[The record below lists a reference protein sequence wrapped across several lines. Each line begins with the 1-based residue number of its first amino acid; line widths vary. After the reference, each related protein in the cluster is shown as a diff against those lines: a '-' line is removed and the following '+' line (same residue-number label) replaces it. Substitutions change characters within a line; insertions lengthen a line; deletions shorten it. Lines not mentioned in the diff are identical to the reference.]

1 MPGRGTGERLAVDPA
16 NSEII
21 YFGARSGNGLW
32 KSTDG
37 GVTFSNVTSFTN
49 TGTYREDPSD
59 TTGYESDLMGLLFV
73 TFDSTSSTINGA
85 TSRIFVG
92 VADNVT
98 ASVYG
103 STDAGST
110 WSPLAGQP
118 GAFFPHKCKLQPREK
133 ALYLTYSN
141 GIGPYDG
148 TDGAVWRYDLTTSA
162 WTNITPVSG
171 SNLYFGF
178 GGLGV
183 DMLKPGHLVVA
194 SLNSWWPNAQIF
206 RSNNSGLTWSPIWEW
221 TSYPSMNN
229 CYGLSVSPQ
238 SKPRHVR
245 LSYCPSVEQW

>member
-1 MPGRGTGERLAVDPA
+1 MPGRGSGERLAVDPA
-16 NSEII
+16 NSNII
-21 YFGARSGNGLW
+21 YFGARSGHGLL

-37 GVTFSNVTSFTN
+37 GTIFSNVTSFKN
-49 TGTYREDPSD
+49 TGTYRQDPKD
-59 TTGYESDLMGLLFV
+59 TTGLGNDIMGLLFV

-92 VADNVT
+92 VADNIT
-98 ASVYG
+98 ASVYE
-103 STDAGST
+103 SVDAGST

-118 GAFFPHKCKLQPREK
+118 KAFFPHKCRLQPTEK
-133 ALYLTYSN
+133 VLYFTYSD

-148 TDGAVWRYDLTTSA
+148 GNGAVWKYDLTTST

-194 SLNSWWPNAQIF
+194 ALNSWWPNGQIF
-206 RSNNSGLTWSPIWEW
+206 RSNNSGASWSPLWEW
-221 TSYPSMNN
+221 TSYPNKNN
-229 CYGLSVSPQ
+229 YYGLSVS
-238 SKPRHVR
+238 SEN
-245 LSYCPSVEQW
+245 YGM

>member
-16 NSEII
+16 NSNII
-21 YFGARSGNGLW
+21 YFGARSGHGLW

-37 GVTFSNVTSFTN
+37 GVTFSNVTSFSN
-49 TGTYREDPSD
+49 TGTYRGDPSD
-59 TTGYESDLMGLLFV
+59 TTGDLMGLLFV

-98 ASVYG
+98 ASVYE

-110 WSPLAGQP
+110 WSPLTGQP
-118 GAFFPHKCKLQPREK
+118 GAFFPHKCKLQPTEK

-148 TDGAVWRYDLTTSA
+148 TDGAVWRYDLTTST
-162 WTNITPVSG
+162 WTNITAVSG
-171 SNLYFGF
+171 SNLNFGF

-183 DMLKPGHLVVA
+183 DMLKPGYLVVA
-194 SLNSWWPNAQIF
+194 ALNIWWPNAQIF
-206 RSNNSGLTWSPIWEW
+206 RSHNSGLTWSPLWDW
-221 TSYPSMNN
+221 ASYPSMNN
-229 CYGLSVSPQ
+229 YYGLSVSPN
-238 SKPRHVR
+238 KFK
-245 LSYCPSVEQW
+245 SYYAT